1 MAIDAGQAGL
11 ISMWRSIKAT
21 AEWNSDLGLQKAW
34 SQHVEEWGPPLEI
47 RQATVWYNGKTVQG
61 RTFLK
66 IGMVI
71 WDDADGAVVVGWQP
85 LPQ

>member
-34 SQHVEEWGPPLEI
+34 SQHVNRCHSRVAGQL
-47 RQATVWYNGKTVQG
+47 AA
-61 RTFLK
+61 RT
-66 IGMVI
+66 
-71 WDDADGAVVVGWQP
+71 DTSTNP
-85 LPQ
+85 SR